1 MRTAEYSVEIEQ
13 SLDIVY
19 DFTVDPG
26 RFSEWIPNDEA
37 EVIVDDE
44 SLTIGSTYKV
54 QRGKEGNRR
63 RALVYE
69 ILALEPKVMI
79 TEKTSG
85 RLLTYTLRRTFAEEN
100 GKTTVNEFIEMEDP
114 SGLAKLVTGF
124 MLGRVKKLHRQSLL
138 RLKAILEKAG

>member
-1 MRTAEYSVEIEQ
+1 MRTAEYSVEIEKPV
-13 SLDIVY
+13 DAVY
-19 DFTVDPG
+19 DFSVDPG
-26 RFSEWIPNDEA
+26 RMAEWIGNDETKL
-37 EVIVDDE
+37 VVDD
-44 SLTIGSTYKV
+44 SPLAIGSTYKV
-54 QRGKEGNRR
+54 QQGKEGNRR

-85 RLLTYTLRRTFAEEN
+85 RLLTYTLRRTFAEGN

-114 SGLAKLVTGF
+114 SGVAKLLAGF

-138 RLKAILEKAG
+138 RLKAILEKAE